1 MEPAHTVILKSSK
14 AFNFVCVLLSQD
26 TIRLQG
32 GFTRTMVA
40 GMACEGAV
48 KVNKWINVPILP
60 IVPIVPIVPCSCCS
74 VCYLAPVKNCMAAL
88 DSVLCV
94 SFACLC
100 APTALI
106 QSAPVCLCSCHGDS
120 CAWDSFCDCSWDDSG
135 QHLICPSF
143 RSVWI
148 AGHL

>member
-1 MEPAHTVILKSSK
+1 MEPAHSVIIKSSK
-14 AFNFVCVLLSQD
+14 AFKYVCVIISQD

-32 GFTRTMVA
+32 GFSRTMVA
-40 GMACEGAV
+40 GMACKGAV
-48 KVNKWINVPILP
+48 KLNKWIDVPILP
-60 IVPIVPIVPCSCCS
+60 CSCCF
-74 VCYLAPVKNCMAAL
+74 VGYLAPVKDCMAAL

-120 CAWDSFCDCSWDDSG
+120 CAWDYFCDCSWDDSG